1 LLYDEMLIAVG
12 YNFVLWHYCTVLVAI
27 DVRNAG
33 VPIVRQKRALFSKRG
48 KDKKEWKEHGR

>member
-1 LLYDEMLIAVG
+1 MLIAVG
-12 YNFVLWHYCTVLVAI
+12 YNFVLWHYCTVLVA
-27 DVRNAG
+27 VNGRNAG